1 MMFDP
6 VVKAFIDVKEML
18 MLETAPIEEFD
29 IDAEDTVIVDTTAET
44 DTLPVSIE

>member
-6 VVKAFIDVKEML
+6 VVREFIVVKETL